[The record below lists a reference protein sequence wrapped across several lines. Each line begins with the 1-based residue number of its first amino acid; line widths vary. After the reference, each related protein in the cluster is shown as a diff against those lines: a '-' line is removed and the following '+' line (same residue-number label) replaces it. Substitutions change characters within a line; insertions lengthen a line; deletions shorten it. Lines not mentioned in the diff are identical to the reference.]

1 MDKSLPLIWVDG
13 AGGAPFLMGDGRLP
27 LDCPGGAAPRT
38 KGFVLLKNG
47 GWSSAPSVG

>member
-1 MDKSLPLIWVDG
+1 LWRTLPDV
-13 AGGAPFLMGDGRLP
+13 GDGRLP
-27 LDCPGGAAPRT
+27 LIVQVVLRPEQT